1 MEQLV
6 EKYPD
11 VVQIAYRHFPLTSIH
26 PNAQKSAEAAEAA
39 GTQGEFWLYHDRLFE
54 TQGQWSG
61 LDPADAND
69 YFVELAGELG
79 LDTDRFRT
87 ELEGDVYADY
97 VSAMEQESLNIGL
110 GGTPSA
116 IFNGEVMT
124 GNTLPPA
131 QLWIWDALV
140 QLTLL
145 EDRQYSDPP
154 EMVID
159 PDKMYLAT
167 VEMES
172 GDQFTIELLAQSA
185 PKTVN
190 SFIFLAEEGWFDGV
204 SFHRVLPDFV
214 AQTGDPTGT
223 GFGGPGY
230 VIPNEIDPDLS
241 HAEKGMVAMAN
252 SGPDTNGSQW
262 YITLGDVSQLDGGY
276 TIFGRV
282 TDGLDV
288 VEGLTPRDPSADP
301 TAPAGDRIVTIT
313 IEEK

>member
-1 MEQLV
+1 
-6 EKYPD
+6 
-11 VVQIAYRHFPLTSIH
+11 
-26 PNAQKSAEAAEAA
+26 
-39 GTQGEFWLYHDRLFE
+39 
-54 TQGQWSG
+54 
-61 LDPADAND
+61 
-69 YFVELAGELG
+69 
-79 LDTDRFRT
+79 
-87 ELEGDVYADY
+87 
-97 VSAMEQESLNIGL
+97 
-110 GGTPSA
+110 
-116 IFNGEVMT
+116 MT

-159 PDKMYLAT
+159 PDKTYLAT